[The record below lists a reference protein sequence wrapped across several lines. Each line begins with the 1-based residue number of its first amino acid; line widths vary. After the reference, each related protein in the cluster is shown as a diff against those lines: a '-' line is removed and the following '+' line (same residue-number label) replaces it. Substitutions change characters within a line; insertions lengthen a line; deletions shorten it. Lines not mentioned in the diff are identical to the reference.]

1 MLVGDTW
8 VLLISYSYEKYKELG
23 YRIPSFLSSTP
34 GGYVN
39 WYSLQGGDLTVS
51 IKIIRAPFLP
61 SSNPNSKHS
70 VLAIYC
76 CITNQPKTQWLE
88 TIYYYCSHFF
98 MLTGWISP
106 RVSHRAPISQ
116 RLGLWPSESLTGLD
130 IRDGMP
136 YGWQLVLA
144 GSWKLQCDYWPDD
157 FTWPLHVNWLF
168 IAWWLDSPWV
178 VKESSLEQEGS
189 TQQSPLSCLAGMNK
203 FYDWFCPY
211 SSAQESISQGRDLGL
226 AKLRSWAKPL
236 SVGSRGEI
244 WQT

>member
-23 YRIPSFLSSTP
+23 YRIPSLLSSTP

-61 SSNPNSKHS
+61 SSNPNSKHP

-76 CITNQPKTQWLE
+76 VTNQPKTQWLE
-88 TIYYYCSHFF
+88 TIYFYCSHFF
-98 MLTGWISP
+98 MLTKWISL
-106 RVSHRAPISQ
+106 RVSHRVPISQ
-116 RLGLWPSESLTGLD
+116 RLGLWSSESLTGLD
-130 IRDGMP
+130 IQDGTP

-144 GSWKLQCDYWPDD
+144 GSRELQCDYWPDD

-203 FYDWFCPY
+203 FCDWFCPC
-211 SSAQESISQGRDLGL
+211 SSAQESISQERDFGL
-226 AKLRSWAKPL
+226 AKLRSWAQPL

-244 WQT
+244 WQK